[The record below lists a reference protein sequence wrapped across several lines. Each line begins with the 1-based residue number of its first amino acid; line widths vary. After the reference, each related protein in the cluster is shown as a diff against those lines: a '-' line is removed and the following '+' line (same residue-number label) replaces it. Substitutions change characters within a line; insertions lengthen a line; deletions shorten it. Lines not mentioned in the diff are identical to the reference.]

1 MSKQLCVCD
10 CGGIGAV
17 ICVGETEVRGGSR
30 AAVSTD
36 TSGHFKTEQYLR

>member
-1 MSKQLCVCD
+1 MSKQLCVRVCD

-17 ICVGETEVRGGSR
+17 ICVGETEVRG